1 MTHPSDG
8 CQLDKN
14 NQDRHRRRD
23 VKVMHQIRQRVADAT
38 ERRHGSRDEAAN
50 PGSTSASEAAVV
62 GQRLGKT
69 HAYASPE
76 RCGEADRKGVPGVL
90 GSKRRRED
98 GCERRN
104 RTVHQSGQSWLYD
117 LQDEEA
123 SFSLV
128 LFFAN
133 LGPELGFL
141 QLSS

>member
-1 MTHPSDG
+1 MVASSTKTTRIATVVATLKLCIRYGSVWPMPPS
-8 CQLDKN
+8 
-14 NQDRHRRRD
+14 
-23 VKVMHQIRQRVADAT
+23 
-38 ERRHGSRDEAAN
+38 
-50 PGSTSASEAAVV
+50 AVV

-117 LQDEEA
+117 LQDEES

-133 LGPELGFL
+133 LRPELGFL